1 MELTFLPP
9 VESWNAAEKFGLSSW
24 CLHSGSQ
31 RYLEKWLRKREAN
44 AAGTSLPTSAS
55 EALCSNEMRDI
66 VVPCPSS
73 SSSLSFLF
81 LLFFPSSWWEGT
93 VFVAGDTTLARFL
106 YALSPT
112 TPASASPTCCP
123 LPNTAESGDNQT
135 LFILSV
141 SDLGFWA
148 KRESLVGGGGVR
160 AQQIPNP
167 NRHRYYVLA

>member
-1 MELTFLPP
+1 M
-9 VESWNAAEKFGLSSW
+9 S
-24 CLHSGSQ
+24 LH
-31 RYLEKWLRKREAN
+31 WF
-44 AAGTSLPTSAS
+44 
-55 EALCSNEMRDI
+55 I

-73 SSSLSFLF
+73 SASLSFLF

-123 LPNTAESGDNQT
+123 LPNTAESRDNQT
-135 LFILSV
+135 IFILSV

-148 KRESLVGGGGVR
+148 KRESEGGGECER
-160 AQQIPNP
+160 NKSQTRTDTDITYLRNHR
-167 NRHRYYVLA
+167 RHPTLYFRLSRG